1 MFFPPDYKHL
11 FLKYFLKFSNN
22 PGKYQ
27 FETEAIHGLNL
38 PKATE
43 STEYGGIRTSGPI
56 LLVHYHGLQSR
67 GSEKLRAFSGG
78 SGNGIPNHDSQSSP
92 VFSHPH
98 QVLSETS
105 SLSAFWIF
113 KIYIFIYLLQSI
125 GFPGGSVVKNLP
137 ANAGD
142 SGDMGLISR
151 SERSPGGGNG
161 NPLQYSCPENPMEG
175 RAWWATVHG
184 VAKSQP

>member
-1 MFFPPDYKHL
+1 M
-11 FLKYFLKFSNN
+11 
-22 PGKYQ
+22 Q
-27 FETEAIHGLNL
+27 TEAIHGLNL

-43 STEYGGIRTSGPI
+43 STEYGGIRTPRPI
-56 LLVHYHGLQSR
+56 LLVHYHGLRSR

-92 VFSHPH
+92 VCSHPQ

-113 KIYIFIYLLQSI
+113 KIYIYIYLFIYLLQCI

-151 SERSPGGGNG
+151 LERSPGGGND
-161 NPLQYSCPENPMEG
+161 NPLRYSCPENPMEG
-175 RAWWATVHG
+175 GVWWATVHG
-184 VAKSQP
+184 VTKSQP

>member
-1 MFFPPDYKHL
+1 MK
-11 FLKYFLKFSNN
+11 
-22 PGKYQ
+22 
-27 FETEAIHGLNL
+27 TEAIHGLNL

-56 LLVHYHGLQSR
+56 LLVHYHGLRSR

-105 SLSAFWIF
+105 SLSAFWIS

-142 SGDMGLISR
+142 SGDMGLILGLG
-151 SERSPGGGNG
+151 RSPRVRKWQPTLIFLPGEIPWTEERGR
-161 NPLQYSCPENPMEG
+161 LQSMG
-175 RAWWATVHG
+175 LQRVR
-184 VAKSQP
+184 QD